1 PWGHF
6 PPDCQWHQLRL
17 SLARGGRRS
26 PKLDAVS
33 LSSSESKKL
42 PRRHH
47 KVIILLHSL
56 LSQIHMEMLLL
67 HPSCLMGNLAESS
80 GGFDQRDDFP
90 KGASPSSGSTLLS
103 TSVQMDGF
111 MHGGGSISSPKDSL
125 QPTTTMAGFVH
136 EVDKNEHGSGQLRGG
151 SSIVQKSSS
160 YLFTSP
166 ETSSEPSDYSLR
178 LSLARGGRRSPKL
191 DAVSLSSSES
201 KKLPRRHHKVIIL
214 LHSLLSQIHMEM
226 LLLHPSCLMGNLA
239 ESSGGFDQRDDFP
252 KGASPSSGSTLLS
265 TSVQM
270 DGFMHGGGSISSP
283 KDSLQPTTTM
293 AGFVHEVDKNEHGS
307 GQLRGGSS
315 IVQKSSSYLFTSPE
329 TSSEPSDYSHVPRI
343 IDSNGPSFTSESP
356 YPFEK
361 SRSPLF
367 PVANGVMP
375 GFTDYSMPKQNDD
388 FSTLAPSFHIEDL
401 TQEKFSLQRD
411 LDASRALATSL
422 ASENSSMT
430 DTYNQQVE
438 LESFRIEYANAQL
451 ECNAADERSQIL
463 AAEVISLEDKVLRLR
478 SSELKL
484 ERELE
489 NAQAE
494 MLSYKKK
501 LQSVEKDRQDLQS
514 TIKALQE
521 EKKVLQTMMQ
531 KASSGGK
538 STDLVKSS
546 TSRKNASTST
556 EGLGNDTMSGS
567 SNQETD
573 STALLENDQMRVID
587 NINTLIA
594 ELAIEKEELV
604 QALSSEL
611 SRSAHVKE
619 LNKEL
624 SRKLE
629 VQTQRLELLTAQN
642 MAIDNVSRPNQP
654 DSHVVQER
662 PPIADEGDEVH
673 THTLSLS
680 SLEKMRYT
688 HINHFLS
695 LGGGKGSRMDHEDV
709 PRRAIEKKDEQAP
722 LMHYLLSLDPCF
734 HSVHPG
740 IAMDRSL
747 LLPSPFCFGRPFG

>member
-1 PWGHF
+1 MASAQVKPSSRR
-6 PPDCQWHQLRL
+6 QEV
-17 SLARGGRRS
+17 AEAGRR
-26 PKLDAVS
+26 KLEQFRKQKAAKKASQSNNTTTQPVVSDSDGDVVDAS
-33 LSSSESKKL
+33 
-42 PRRHH
+42 
-47 KVIILLHSL
+47 I
-56 LSQIHMEMLLL
+56 M
-67 HPSCLMGNLAESS
+67 
-80 GGFDQRDDFP
+80 DDFP
-90 KGASPSSGSTLLS
+90 SPSSGSTLLS

-111 MHGGGSISSPKDSL
+111 MHGGGSISSTKDSL

-166 ETSSEPSDYSLR
+166 ETSSEPSDYSVNIASSSPLYSAINESSAKR
-178 LSLARGGRRSPKL
+178 NRPSFLDSLHISKAPETQYQHPGKEADLTTPSGSQLTGG
-191 DAVSLSSSES
+191 DGFGLSS
-201 KKLPRRHHKVIIL
+201 R
-214 LHSLLSQIHMEM
+214 Q
-226 LLLHPSCLMGNLA
+226 
-239 ESSGGFDQRDDFP
+239 
-252 KGASPSSGSTLLS
+252 
-265 TSVQM
+265 
-270 DGFMHGGGSISSP
+270 
-283 KDSLQPTTTM
+283 
-293 AGFVHEVDKNEHGS
+293 
-307 GQLRGGSS
+307 
-315 IVQKSSSYLFTSPE
+315 
-329 TSSEPSDYSHVPRI
+329 HVPRK
-343 IDSNGPSFTSESP
+343 IDSNGPSFTI
-356 YPFEK
+356 
-361 SRSPLF
+361 
-367 PVANGVMP
+367 MP

-388 FSTLAPSFHIEDL
+388 FSTLEQHIEDL

-494 MLSYKKK
+494 ISSYKKK

-521 EKKVLQTMMQ
+521 EKKVLQTMVQ

-556 EGLGNDTMSGS
+556 EGLDTMSGS

-573 STALLENDQMRVID
+573 STALLERFSLSVPDDQMRVID

-662 PPIADEGDEVH
+662 PPIADEGDEVVERV
-673 THTLSLS
+673 LGWIM
-680 SLEKMRYT
+680 KM
-688 HINHFLS
+688 FP
-695 LGGGKGSRMDHEDV
+695 GGPSK
-709 PRRAIEKKDEQAP
+709 RRTSK
-722 LMHYLLSLDPCF
+722 LL
-734 HSVHPG
+734 
-740 IAMDRSL
+740 
-747 LLPSPFCFGRPFG
+747 

>member
-1 PWGHF
+1 MASAQVKPSSRR
-6 PPDCQWHQLRL
+6 QEV
-17 SLARGGRRS
+17 AEAGRR
-26 PKLDAVS
+26 K
-33 LSSSESKKL
+33 
-42 PRRHH
+42 
-47 KVIILLHSL
+47 I
-56 LSQIHMEMLLL
+56 QMEMLLM

-90 KGASPSSGSTLLS
+90 SPSSGSTLLS

-111 MHGGGSISSPKDSL
+111 MHGGGSISSTKDSL

-166 ETSSEPSDYSLR
+166 ETSSEPSDYSVNIASSSPLYSAINESSAKR
-178 LSLARGGRRSPKL
+178 NRPSFLDSLHISKAPETQYQHPGKEADLTTPSGSQLTGG
-191 DAVSLSSSES
+191 DGFGLSS
-201 KKLPRRHHKVIIL
+201 RQH
-214 LHSLLSQIHMEM
+214 
-226 LLLHPSCLMGNLA
+226 
-239 ESSGGFDQRDDFP
+239 
-252 KGASPSSGSTLLS
+252 
-265 TSVQM
+265 
-270 DGFMHGGGSISSP
+270 
-283 KDSLQPTTTM
+283 
-293 AGFVHEVDKNEHGS
+293 
-307 GQLRGGSS
+307 
-315 IVQKSSSYLFTSPE
+315 
-329 TSSEPSDYSHVPRI
+329 
-343 IDSNGPSFTSESP
+343 
-356 YPFEK
+356 
-361 SRSPLF
+361 
-367 PVANGVMP
+367 
-375 GFTDYSMPKQNDD
+375 
-388 FSTLAPSFHIEDL
+388 HIEDL

-494 MLSYKKK
+494 ISSYKYA
-501 LQSVEKDRQDLQS
+501 LYCISVEKDRQDLQS

-521 EKKVLQTMMQ
+521 EKKVLQTMVQ

-556 EGLGNDTMSGS
+556 EGLDTMSGS

-594 ELAIEKEELV
+594 ECYDALPFLNVDDNMRIILHLWLQLAIEKEELV

-662 PPIADEGDEVH
+662 PPIADEGDE
-673 THTLSLS
+673 
-680 SLEKMRYT
+680 
-688 HINHFLS
+688 
-695 LGGGKGSRMDHEDV
+695 GSRMDHEDV

>member
-1 PWGHF
+1 M
-6 PPDCQWHQLRL
+6 LRL

-56 LSQIHMEMLLL
+56 LSQIQMEMLLM

-80 GGFDQRDDFP
+80 GGFDQRDGFP

-111 MHGGGSISSPKDSL
+111 MHGGGSISSTKDSL

-166 ETSSEPSDYSLR
+166 ETSSEPSDYSVNIASSSPLYSAINESSAKR
-178 LSLARGGRRSPKL
+178 NRPSFLDSLHISRAPETQYQHPGKEADLTTPSGSQLTGG
-191 DAVSLSSSES
+191 DGFGLSS
-201 KKLPRRHHKVIIL
+201 R
-214 LHSLLSQIHMEM
+214 Q
-226 LLLHPSCLMGNLA
+226 
-239 ESSGGFDQRDDFP
+239 
-252 KGASPSSGSTLLS
+252 
-265 TSVQM
+265 
-270 DGFMHGGGSISSP
+270 
-283 KDSLQPTTTM
+283 
-293 AGFVHEVDKNEHGS
+293 
-307 GQLRGGSS
+307 
-315 IVQKSSSYLFTSPE
+315 
-329 TSSEPSDYSHVPRI
+329 HVPRKI
-343 IDSNGPSFTSESP
+343 HSNGPSFTSESP

-388 FSTLAPSFHIEDL
+388 FSTLEQHIEDL

-494 MLSYKKK
+494 ISSYKKK

-521 EKKVLQTMMQ
+521 EKKVLQTMVQ

-556 EGLGNDTMSGS
+556 EGLDTMSGS

-662 PPIADEGDEVH
+662 PPIADEGDE
-673 THTLSLS
+673 
-680 SLEKMRYT
+680 
-688 HINHFLS
+688 
-695 LGGGKGSRMDHEDV
+695 GSRMDHEDV
-709 PRRAIEKKDEQAP
+709 PRRAIEKKDKQAP

-747 LLPSPFCFGRPFG
+747 LLPSPFCFGRLFGYLIQNFGFHWI